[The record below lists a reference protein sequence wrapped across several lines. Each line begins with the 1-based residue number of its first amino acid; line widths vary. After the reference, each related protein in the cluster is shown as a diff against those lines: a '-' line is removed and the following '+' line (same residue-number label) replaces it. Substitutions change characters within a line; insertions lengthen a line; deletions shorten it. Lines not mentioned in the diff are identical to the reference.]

1 MDAGGAAMVKR
12 DVPTLGE
19 GKLCYL
25 QIPAVDVAE
34 SAEFYRAAFGWN
46 IRTDGHA
53 STSFDDGV
61 GEVSGSWVTGR
72 PPSGEAG
79 LVLYVMVGDAA
90 AAVARVEQSG
100 GEIVRPLA
108 REGDDLIAW
117 FRDPAG
123 NVMGIYE
130 QPRLAE
136 LVAAQDGPADGFADT
151 EPDA

>member
-1 MDAGGAAMVKR
+1 MGKR

-34 SAEFYRAAFGWN
+34 SAQFYRSAFGWN
-46 IRTDGHA
+46 IRTDGDG
-53 STSFDDGV
+53 STAFDDGV

-72 PPSGEAG
+72 PPSSEAG

-90 AAVARVEQSG
+90 AAVARVEQAG

-108 REGDDLIAW
+108 REGDELIAW

-123 NVMGIYE
+123 NIMGVYE

-136 LVAAQDGPADGFADT
+136 LVAAQDATVGG
-151 EPDA
+151 